1 MGVALKELPVVS
13 LTEAPTAGF
22 LGVSV
27 MSRQAPRISLEEG
40 EKLEC
45 CLPSPPPF
53 AFHFLGFFDALTPA
67 LQANGMLMGPDWAE
81 GGGGGAAEIC
91 QVDCLSYLPGPT
103 RWPSALGLLVFGTH
117 PGQS

>member
-45 CLPSPPPF
+45 RLPSLPPLLF
-53 AFHFLGFFDALTPA
+53 ISRVLMRAAGAHAI
-67 LQANGMLMGPDWAE
+67 GMLMEPDR
-81 GGGGGAAEIC
+81 GR
-91 QVDCLSYLPGPT
+91 S
-103 RWPSALGLLVFGTH
+103 R
-117 PGQS
+117 